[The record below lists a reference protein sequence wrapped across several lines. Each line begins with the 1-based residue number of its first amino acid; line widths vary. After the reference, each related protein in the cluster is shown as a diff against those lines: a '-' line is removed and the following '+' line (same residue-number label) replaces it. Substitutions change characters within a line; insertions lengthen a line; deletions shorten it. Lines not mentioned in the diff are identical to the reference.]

1 MAYASIDDLE
11 AAWREIAEHEV
22 PRVEQMLEDAA
33 VWLDGQLAASGPVGE
48 GANDDVLRLVSCN
61 LVRRAMGELD
71 PTRSDAQWQTLTEP
85 DSQWSVPA
93 VVRSDFYL
101 TQWERRLLGV
111 RAGGVG
117 FAGGMG

>member
-1 MAYASIDDLE
+1 MAHATVSDLE
-11 AAWREIAEHEV
+11 AAWREIAEHER
-22 PRVEQMLEDAA
+22 PHVEQMLDDAS
-33 VWLDGQLAASGPVGE
+33 VWLDGQMAACGST
-48 GANDDVLRLVSCN
+48 GAAPDVLRLVTCN

-71 PTRSDAQWQTLTEP
+71 PTRSDTQWQTLTEP
-85 DSQWSVPA
+85 ESQWSVPA